1 MGITDIT
8 WEEYETFNKVETP
21 DNLYIREHNG
31 TYYTVFE
38 LGIASVR
45 RIFDIKAADFNAYM
59 SGDYSADDLLFKAQ
73 NDSWP
78 PTEEQKKAADKKFL
92 QKSPIALIADP
103 TSWELF
109 TQEELE
115 KLIPIAE
122 QQWIDW
128 KGKLPDDYVS
138 PIKGK

>member
-1 MGITDIT
+1 MGITQMT

-45 RIFDIKAADFNAYM
+45 RIFELSAADFEEYLK
-59 SGDYSADDLLFKAQ
+59 GLRTADEILFKAQ
-73 NDSWP
+73 NDCWP
-78 PTEEQKKAADKKFL
+78 PTEEEKRASDKAFL
-92 QKSPIALIADP
+92 QRSPIALIADL

-109 TQEELE
+109 TQEELR

-122 QQWIDW
+122 QKWIDW
-128 KGKLPDDYVS
+128 KGKLPDDYIS
-138 PIKGK
+138 PLK

>member
-1 MGITDIT
+1 MGITQMT

-45 RIFDIKAADFNAYM
+45 RIFELSAADFEEYLK
-59 SGDYSADDLLFKAQ
+59 GLRTADEILFKAQ
-73 NDSWP
+73 NDCWP
-78 PTEEQKKAADKKFL
+78 PTEEEKRNVQKQLLIKHPISLIDIP
-92 QKSPIALIADP
+92 KSRAY
-103 TSWELF
+103 F
-109 TQEELE
+109 TQEELKE
-115 KLIPIAE
+115 LIPIAE

-138 PIKGK
+138 PLK

>member
-1 MGITDIT
+1 MGITQIT

-45 RIFDIKAADFNAYM
+45 RIFELSAADFEEYLK
-59 SGDYSADDLLFKAQ
+59 GLRTADELLFKAQ
-73 NDSWP
+73 NDRWP
-78 PTEEQKKAADKKFL
+78 PTEEEKRNVQKQLLIKHPISLIDVP
-92 QKSPIALIADP
+92 KSRAY
-103 TSWELF
+103 F
-109 TQEELE
+109 TQEELKE
-115 KLIPIAE
+115 LIPIAE

-128 KGKLPDDYVS
+128 RGKLPDDYIS
-138 PIKGK
+138 PLK

>member
-8 WEEYETFNKVETP
+8 WEEYETFNKVGTP
-21 DNLYIREHNG
+21 DNLYIREYNG

-59 SGDYSADDLLFKAQ
+59 SGKYSADDLLFKAQ

-78 PTEEQKKAADKKFL
+78 PKVTQLEADKNFL
-92 QKSPIALIADP
+92 RDNPELLNNDVANQK
-103 TSWELF
+103 LF
-109 TQEELE
+109 TRKELE
-115 KLIPIAE
+115 EI
-122 QQWIDW
+122 
-128 KGKLPDDYVS
+128 LPAGSKILASSDS
-138 PIKGK
+138 

>member
-1 MGITDIT
+1 MGITQMT

-45 RIFDIKAADFNAYM
+45 RIFELSAADFEEYLK
-59 SGDYSADDLLFKAQ
+59 GLRTADELLFKAQ
-73 NDSWP
+73 NDCWP
-78 PTEEQKKAADKKFL
+78 PTEEEKRNVQKQLLIKHPISLIDVP
-92 QKSPIALIADP
+92 KSRAY
-103 TSWELF
+103 F
-109 TQEELE
+109 TQEELKE
-115 KLIPIAE
+115 LIPIAE

-128 KGKLPDDYVS
+128 RGKLPDDYIS
-138 PIKGK
+138 PLK

>member
-8 WEEYETFNKVETP
+8 WEEYETFNKVGTP

-45 RIFDIKAADFNAYM
+45 RIFDIKAADYNAYM
-59 SGDYSADDLLFKAQ
+59 SGKYSADDLLFKAQ

-78 PTEEQKKAADKKFL
+78 PKVTQLEADKNFL
-92 QKSPIALIADP
+92 RDNPELLNNDVANQN
-103 TSWELF
+103 LF
-109 TQEELE
+109 TRKELE
-115 KLIPIAE
+115 EI
-122 QQWIDW
+122 
-128 KGKLPDDYVS
+128 LPAGSKILASSDC
-138 PIKGK
+138 

>member
-1 MGITDIT
+1 MGITQMT

-45 RIFDIKAADFNAYM
+45 RIFELSAADFEEYLK
-59 SGDYSADDLLFKAQ
+59 GLRTADEILFKAQ
-73 NDSWP
+73 NDCWP
-78 PTEEQKKAADKKFL
+78 PTEEEKNRIMKERAKDR
-92 QKSPIALIADP
+92 PMVLISNP
-103 TSWELF
+103 KNQMLF
-109 TQEELE
+109 TQEELR

-122 QQWIDW
+122 QKWIDW
-128 KGKLPDDYVS
+128 KGKLPDDYIS
-138 PIKGK
+138 PLK